1 MNLTDWF
8 PGSVKPVHEGVYPR
22 QYNYGKTPSVQ
33 YCYWN
38 GRAWSMGEH
47 TVEAAAGNEIAFMLS
62 PRQSLPWRGV
72 LK

>member
-8 PGSVKPVHEGVYPR
+8 PGNTKPVRKGVYQR
-22 QYNYGKTPSVQ
+22 GYNYGKTPSVQ

-47 TVEAAAGNEIAFMLS
+47 TVKAAAGNEIAFMLS